1 MFSSLKKKTKAL
13 GIWHSKAMLVD
24 PKKTKITIVGSETA
38 DLFEDR
44 RNPNAV
50 FVLDTVGT
58 EDASEYESA
67 EYLAI
72 LAEVF
77 GT

>member
-38 DLFEDR
+38 DLFEE
-44 RNPNAV
+44 
-50 FVLDTVGT
+50 G
-58 EDASEYESA
+58 
-67 EYLAI
+67 AI
-72 LAEVF
+72 RTRFLFQIPLERK
-77 GT
+77 T